1 MDPSIEVGVVMK
13 QLFSRN
19 SVDCDVARN
28 APRNYRADQQGSVAM
43 FFALSIIPIMGLIA
57 FGIDYS
63 RENAVKAKVYA
74 AVDAAALSATS
85 MALNGAS
92 ATVAQNTASQALI
105 ANLSAVHGLN
115 YTSDSAPTIN
125 VSKLNGIVTTNVSYS
140 GTVTNNFSTLIGR
153 PNSPVNVKAG
163 ASGGSFVGA
172 SGSGQY
178 YGSGSLSED
187 PVVRG
192 ADGSYQLFTCDYSG
206 NTWYNLLSDANFQIN
221 ANCTGNS
228 SWSEYYKVSI
238 LAGTHVISITPT
250 LTSVGWYGTVQTGEA
265 WAGAITIDG
274 VAYPAQS
281 GSNTYLSDA
290 SQGVTVKVVVGQ
302 PGVAGSSANYA
313 LITTGAY
320 SVSVAYDSDDDFD
333 GSTGLA
339 ATFGFA
345 DIQIAA
351 NNAGKC
357 GVPGGT
363 WGGTLG
369 RIDDFN
375 ANDFIVSGP
384 TAQAS
389 QFTWNCTTAA
399 QANAKVRLTN

>member
-1 MDPSIEVGVVMK
+1 
-13 QLFSRN
+13 
-19 SVDCDVARN
+19 
-28 APRNYRADQQGSVAM
+28 M
-43 FFALSIIPIMGLIA
+43 FFALSIIPIIGLIG

-63 RENAVKAKVYA
+63 RENAVKAKVSA
-74 AVDAAALSATS
+74 AVDAAALSATT

-92 ATVAQNTASQALI
+92 ATVAQNAASQALV
-105 ANLSAVHGLN
+105 ANLSAIHGLN
-115 YTSDSAPTIN
+115 YSSNSAPTLS
-125 VSKLNGIVTTNVSYS
+125 VSNLNGIVTTSVNYS
-140 GTVTNNFSTLIGR
+140 GSVSNNFSALLGR
-153 PNSPVNVKAG
+153 PSSPVTVKAG

-192 ADGSYQLFTCDYSG
+192 ADGSWQLFTCDYSG

-221 ANCTGNS
+221 ANCTGNA

-238 LAGTHVISITPT
+238 LAGTHVISIAPT
-250 LTSVGWYGTVQTGEA
+250 LTSVGWYGTTQVGES

-274 VAYPAQS
+274 VAYAAQS
-281 GSNTYLSDA
+281 GTNTYLSDT

-313 LITTGAY
+313 LITTPTY
-320 SVSVAYDSDDDFD
+320 SVSVAFDSDDDYD
-333 GSTGLA
+333 SSTGLA

-369 RIDDFN
+369 SVDDFN